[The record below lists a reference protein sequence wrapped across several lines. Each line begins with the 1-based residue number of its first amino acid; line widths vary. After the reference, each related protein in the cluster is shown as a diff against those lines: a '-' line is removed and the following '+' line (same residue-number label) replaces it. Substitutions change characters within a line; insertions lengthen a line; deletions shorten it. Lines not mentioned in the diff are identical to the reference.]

1 MFILVMMFVGI
12 ITTDYVL
19 RIMLALNDEKRVM
32 GYILRGNTHK
42 VQLMGS
48 EIIIEQDV
56 FLSRLNDMVL
66 WVSESL
72 SPSFTRI
79 MEMFTTK
86 Q

>member
-1 MFILVMMFVGI
+1 MVMFILVMMFVGI

-48 EIIIEQDV
+48 EIII
-56 FLSRLNDMVL
+56 
-66 WVSESL
+66 
-72 SPSFTRI
+72 
-79 MEMFTTK
+79 
-86 Q
+86 